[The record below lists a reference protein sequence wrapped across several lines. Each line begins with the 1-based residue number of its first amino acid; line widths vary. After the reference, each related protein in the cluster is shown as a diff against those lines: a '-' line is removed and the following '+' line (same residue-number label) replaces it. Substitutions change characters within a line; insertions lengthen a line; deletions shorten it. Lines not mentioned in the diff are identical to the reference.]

1 MNRSRKSG
9 PHVDAFRTVLLCG
22 LLKALTGRGKEASK
36 IETKAKIILDGVTFG
51 ISFSPHFNKKRTFAD
66 D

>member
-1 MNRSRKSG
+1 MLIKLSSSVAYLRR
-9 PHVDAFRTVLLCG
+9 F
-22 LLKALTGRGKEASK
+22 TGRGKEDSK
-36 IETKAKIILDGVTFG
+36 IDTKAKIILDGVTFG